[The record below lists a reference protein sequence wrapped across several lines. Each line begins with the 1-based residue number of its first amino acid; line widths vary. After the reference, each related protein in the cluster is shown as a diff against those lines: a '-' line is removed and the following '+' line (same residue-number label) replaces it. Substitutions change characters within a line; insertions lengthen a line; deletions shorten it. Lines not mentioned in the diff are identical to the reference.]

1 MRIMLLCSAF
11 NGLSQRAWIDLR
23 AAGHDVSVRVVG
35 DPDGICDAATSDDP
49 DLIICPYLRTRV
61 PASVWTRWRTIII
74 HPGPVGDRGPS
85 SLDWAITEGAT
96 TWGVT
101 ALQAVDDLDAGP
113 VWATRT
119 FPLPVDPPRK
129 SSLYNGPV
137 ADAAMAVIRD
147 VTMRA
152 TDPTFRP
159 EHLDHRTIDG
169 RLRPLMRQTDR
180 AFSWC
185 DTTGRI
191 VRRIRAAD
199 GAPGVR
205 TVLGTQ
211 RVSVFDAHPGPPV
224 AGRPGEIVGRRRG
237 AVLVRSG
244 DGSVWI
250 GHVRPRA
257 GDGPPIKLPATLA
270 LAGDLDHVPELLD
283 PPGPL
288 SAAGPR
294 ELHYERTGDVGVL
307 TFDFHNG
314 AMSTAQ
320 CRRLAA
326 ALRRAVAADTRVL
339 VLRGG
344 ETFSN
349 GIHLNVIE
357 AAADPEAE
365 AWRNINAIDDVC
377 LDIITC
383 TEQLVVASV
392 AGNAGAGGVM
402 LALGADR
409 VVLRDAA
416 VLNPHY
422 AGMGLFGSEYWTYVL
437 PRRVGRD
444 HADRLTR
451 ACLPIGASEALG
463 IGLVDEVLA
472 ADREAFEDAVVAYAS
487 ELAASARYD
496 ELLTAKH
503 TALEADTRDLPLDAY
518 RVQELAEMRAD
529 IFDDRHGFS
538 SARLAFVSKQ
548 PRSHDI
554 RPTAIGVRPAAAL
567 IGRRAG

>member
-11 NGLSQRAWIDLR
+11 NGLAQRAWTDLR
-23 AAGHDVSVRVVG
+23 AAGHEVSVRVVG
-35 DPDGICDAATSDDP
+35 DGEAVRDAATTDDP
-49 DLIICPYLRTRV
+49 DLIVCPFLRTRV

-85 SLDWAITEGAT
+85 SLDWAITGGAT

-101 ALQAVDDLDAGP
+101 ALQAVDELDAGP

-137 ADAAMAVIRD
+137 ADAAIEVIRE
-147 VTMRA
+147 VTAHA
-152 TDPTFRP
+152 TDPAFVP
-159 EHLDHRTIDG
+159 EPLDHRTIDG
-169 RLRPLMRQTDR
+169 RLRPLMRQADR

-185 DTTGRI
+185 DTTSRI

-205 TVLGTQ
+205 TVLATQ
-211 RVSVFDAHPGPPV
+211 RVSVFDAHAGPPI
-224 AGRPGEIVGRRRG
+224 AGRPGDIVGRRRG
-237 AVLVRSG
+237 AVLVRTG

-250 GHVRPRA
+250 GHIRPRA

-270 LAGDLDHVPELLD
+270 LAEHVAHVPELLD

-288 SAAGPR
+288 SAGGPR

-320 CRRLAA
+320 CRRLTA
-326 ALRRAVAADTRVL
+326 ALRQALATDTRVL

-349 GIHLNVIE
+349 GIHLNIIE
-357 AAADPEAE
+357 AASDPEAE
-365 AWRNINAIDDVC
+365 AWRNINAMNDVC
-377 LDIITC
+377 LEIITC
-383 TEQLVVASV
+383 TDQLVVASV
-392 AGNAGAGGVM
+392 GGNAGAGGVM

-409 VVLRDAA
+409 VILRDGV

-444 HADRLTR
+444 HARRLTR
-451 ACLPIGASEALG
+451 ACLPVGAAEAVA
-463 IGLVDEVLA
+463 IGLIDEVLA
-472 ADREAFEDAVVAYAS
+472 ADRRTFEDAVVSYAH
-487 ELAASARYD
+487 ELAASDRYE
-496 ELLTAKH
+496 ELLIAKH
-503 TALEADTRDLPLDAY
+503 TALEADTRYLPLDAY

-548 PRSHDI
+548 PRGEDP
-554 RPTAIGVRPAAAL
+554 RPNATDARPAAAL

>member
-23 AAGHDVSVRVVG
+23 AAGHDVAVRVVA
-35 DPDGICDAATSDDP
+35 DADEIRAAATADDP
-49 DLIICPYLRTRV
+49 DLIICPYLRARV

-85 SLDWAITEGAT
+85 SLDRAITEGAT

-119 FPLPVDPPRK
+119 FALPVDPPRK
-129 SSLYNGPV
+129 SGLYNGPV

-147 VTMRA
+147 VITYA
-152 TDPTFRP
+152 TDPAFRP
-159 EHLDHRTIDG
+159 EPVDHRTIDG
-169 RLRPLMRQTDR
+169 RLRPQMRQSER

-199 GAPGVR
+199 GTPGVR
-205 TVLGTQ
+205 TVLGSQ

-224 AGRPGEIVGRRRG
+224 AGRPGDIVGRRRG

-257 GDGPPIKLPATLA
+257 GDGPPVKLPATLA
-270 LAGDLDHVPELLD
+270 LAGALDHVPELLD

-288 SAAGPR
+288 SAGGPR
-294 ELHYERTGDVGVL
+294 ELRYERTGDVGVL
-307 TFDFHNG
+307 TFDFYNG

-320 CRRLAA
+320 CRRLVA

-357 AAADPEAE
+357 AATDPEAE

-377 LDIITC
+377 FEIITC

-409 VVLRDAA
+409 VILRDGV

-444 HADRLTR
+444 HARRLTR
-451 ACLPIGASEALG
+451 DCLPMGAAEALE
-463 IGLVDEVLA
+463 IGLADEVLA
-472 ADREAFEDAVVAYAS
+472 SDRDGFEDGVVAYARG
-487 ELAASARYD
+487 LAASPRFD

-503 TALEADTRDLPLDAY
+503 TALETDARDLPLDAY
-518 RVQELAEMRAD
+518 RVHELAEMRAD
-529 IFDDRHGFS
+529 IFDDRSGFS

-548 PRSHDI
+548 PRTDNT
-554 RPTAIGVRPAAAL
+554 PPLATAQRPAVAL

>member
-23 AAGHDVSVRVVG
+23 AAGHEVSVRVVG
-35 DPDGICDAATSDDP
+35 DGDAIRDAATTDDP
-49 DLIICPYLRTRV
+49 DLIICPFLRTRV

-85 SLDWAITEGAT
+85 ALDWAITEGVT

-101 ALQAVDDLDAGP
+101 ALQAVDEMDAGP

-119 FPLPVDPPRK
+119 FPLPVDPPHK

-137 ADAAMAVIRD
+137 ADAAIAVIRD
-147 VTMRA
+147 VTTRA
-152 TDPTFRP
+152 ADPAFRP
-159 EHLDHRTIDG
+159 EPIDHRTIDG
-169 RLRPLMRQTDR
+169 RLRPLMRQAAR

-185 DTTGRI
+185 DTTRRI
-191 VRRIRAAD
+191 VRHIRAAD

-205 TVLGTQ
+205 TVLATQ

-224 AGRPGEIVGRRRG
+224 AGRPGDIVGRRRG
-237 AVLVRSG
+237 AVLVRTG

-250 GHVRPRA
+250 GHVRPRG

-270 LAGDLDHVPELLD
+270 LANHLDHVPELLD
-283 PPGPL
+283 PPGAL
-288 SAAGPR
+288 SAGGRR

-326 ALRRAVAADTRVL
+326 ALRRAVTADTRVL

-349 GIHLNVIE
+349 GLHLNVIE

-377 LDIITC
+377 LEIITC
-383 TEQLVVASV
+383 TEQLVVASL
-392 AGNAGAGGVM
+392 AGNACAGGVM

-409 VVLRDAA
+409 VILRDGV

-422 AGMGLFGSEYWTYVL
+422 AAMGLFGSEYWTYVL

-444 HADRLTR
+444 HARRLTR
-451 ACLPIGASEALG
+451 ACLPVGAAEAVE
-463 IGLVDEVLA
+463 IGLVDEVLT
-472 ADREAFEDAVVAYAS
+472 ADRRAFEEAVVAYAHQ
-487 ELAASARYD
+487 LAASNRYD
-496 ELLTAKH
+496 DLLTAKH
-503 TALEADTRDLPLDAY
+503 TTLEADTRSLPLDAY
-518 RVQELAEMRAD
+518 RVHELAEMRAD

-548 PRSHDI
+548 PRTDDL
-554 RPTAIGVRPAAAL
+554 RPTATDARPAATL
-567 IGRRAG
+567 IGRQAG

>member
-11 NGLSQRAWIDLR
+11 NGLSQRTWIELR
-23 AAGHDVSVRVVG
+23 GAGHEVG
-35 DPDGICDAATSDDP
+35 VHVAGEDDALHDAVEAEDP
-49 DLIICPYLRTRV
+49 DLIICPYLRSRV

-85 SLDWAITEGAT
+85 SLDWALTEGAT
-96 TWGVT
+96 AWGVT

-113 VWATRT
+113 VWASAV
-119 FPLPVDPPRK
+119 FPLPADPPRK
-129 SSLYNGPV
+129 SSLYNGAV
-137 ADAAMAVIRD
+137 ADAAIAVIHE
-147 VTMRA
+147 VLARA
-152 TDPTFRP
+152 SDPGFRP
-159 EHLDHRTIDG
+159 DARDHRTADG
-169 RLRPLMRQTDR
+169 RLRPLMHQADR

-185 DTTGRI
+185 DTTDRI
-191 VRRIRAAD
+191 VRHIRAAD

-205 TVLGTQ
+205 TRLGAM
-211 RVSVFDAHPGPPV
+211 RASVFNAHPGPPV
-224 AGRPGEIVGRRRG
+224 AGRPGDIVGRRRG
-237 AVLVRSG
+237 AVLVRTG
-244 DGSVWI
+244 DRSVWI
-250 GHVRPRA
+250 GHVRPRD
-257 GDGPPIKLPATLA
+257 GDGPPLKLPATLA
-270 LAGDLDHVPELLD
+270 LADRLDHVPELLD

-288 SAAGPR
+288 SADGPR

-349 GIHLNVIE
+349 GIDLNVIE

-377 LDIITC
+377 LEIITC
-383 TEQLVVASV
+383 TEQLVVAAV
-392 AGNAGAGGVM
+392 GGNAGAGGVM
-402 LALGADR
+402 LALGADQ
-409 VVLRDAA
+409 VILRDGV

-444 HADRLTR
+444 RARRLTS
-451 ACLPIGASEALG
+451 ACLPLGAVEAVEMGLADQVIGA
-463 IGLVDEVLA
+463 
-472 ADREAFEDAVVAYAS
+472 DRQAFERIVTDHAAQ
-487 ELAASARYD
+487 LAASDHYDAR
-496 ELLTAKH
+496 LTSKH
-503 TALEADTRDLPLDAY
+503 AALEADARRLPLDAH

-548 PRSHDI
+548 PRGDQRLPVTHA
-554 RPTAIGVRPAAAL
+554 RLPVAL
-567 IGRRAG
+567 LDRRAG